1 LLFSEL
7 TKGHKKTL
15 SQFKRRRIKMKKIVG
30 LMMSLGLALL
40 KRRKMRVKK
49 LASLMMS

>member
-1 LLFSEL
+1 
-7 TKGHKKTL
+7 
-15 SQFKRRRIKMKKIVG
+15 MKKIVG